1 MRGELNYAHSK
12 TRSRLAW
19 AVFYI
24 VSLLIVIGGLY
35 AVAFRIQTHSL
46 PVGQVELS
54 IPYSKYLVGEPITFT
69 VKNNFNSPVYVLN
82 KCPVEP
88 LNVYRLENNRW
99 LRIHD
104 QAFKDDCPIES
115 RQVTIPANSSV
126 DGNFADWPNLF
137 KTPGKYR
144 VVAYV
149 EYYNALPYQE
159 FEVIT
164 KPVPPVAKP
173 RATPASPPKS
183 LTAPASPIITPPA
196 QQPTPPPDP
205 ATDRGRTEPN
215 DN

>member
-1 MRGELNYAHSK
+1 MRGELNYAHNK

-19 AVFYI
+19 VMFY
-24 VSLLIVIGGLY
+24 VVATALVIGGLY
-35 AVAFRIQTHSL
+35 AVALRIQTHSL
-46 PVGQVELS
+46 PVGQVELV

-82 KCPVEP
+82 KCPAEP

-99 LRIHD
+99 VRIHD
-104 QAFKDDCPIES
+104 QALKNDCPIED
-115 RQVTIPANSSV
+115 RQVTVPANSSV
-126 DGNFADWPNLF
+126 DGDFTDWPNLF

-159 FEVIT
+159 FEVVA
-164 KPVPPVAKP
+164 KPVPPAV
-173 RATPASPPKS
+173 KS
-183 LTAPASPIITPPA
+183 LPTSVSTPTPVRTITTPP
-196 QQPTPPPDP
+196 QQPPPT
-205 ATDRGRTEPN
+205 TDQAPSGDNGRPEPN